1 MGKMWGKENEQEGQR
16 AHFHYL
22 AGVDTME
29 SVSYCDGTTPRSV
42 TRRRDPSSKS
52 L

>member
-1 MGKMWGKENEQEGQR
+1 MGKTPGKENGQEGNR

-42 TRRRDPSSKS
+42 TRRDPNSKS